1 MAEQAGKSPRTNH
14 QWPRPL
20 EGPEENL
27 SPSETT
33 GGTSEKSVTDQGNHL
48 QSLPGWITV
57 LWACL
62 AVAVSETGSAISR
75 GLCWRGMPVLPA
87 PSWSCDGQERWRQ
100 PRSFTPHPLAEA
112 VSDQAGKH
120 QDGQPKREGCHH
132 PYLSDVFF
140 KAGWKYVP
148 RTSISQTRVPSS
160 MAILTRFDSQKKG
173 VFLKSRDCDA
183 ITEFEPQPL
192 TIRVIL

>member
-87 PSWSCDGQERWRQ
+87 PS
-100 PRSFTPHPLAEA
+100 
-112 VSDQAGKH
+112 
-120 QDGQPKREGCHH
+120 
-132 PYLSDVFF
+132 
-140 KAGWKYVP
+140 
-148 RTSISQTRVPSS
+148 
-160 MAILTRFDSQKKG
+160 
-173 VFLKSRDCDA
+173 
-183 ITEFEPQPL
+183 
-192 TIRVIL
+192 